1 MILVD
6 NATSIRAEGLE
17 VSQNKIQIYSSGGQ

>member
-17 VSQNKIQIYSSGGQ
+17 ISQNDIQIYGSGGQ